1 LTFQLRDVDVDAA
14 LLGDRLDR
22 SREIGVTQQVLVAHP
37 ADGRLR
43 GLRQIEDERDCV
55 QRAQQTQRTF
65 LGEKPLEL
73 LLQPSL
79 RWKGINMR
87 KTLLALAA
95 AATLAVSAASPAYA
109 GPPTYPG
116 PGGYPYW
123 SGYVDAPVGEPTP
136 PATGV
141 PSASGTVLPG
151 ACAACAFA
159 ADQVAAVSVPRPADS
174 AM

>member
-1 LTFQLRDVDVDAA
+1 MTFQLRDVDVDAA
-14 LLGDRLDR
+14 LPGDRLDR

-55 QRAQQTQRTF
+55 QRAQGTF
-65 LGEKPLEL
+65 AAAFAALEKV
-73 LLQPSL
+73 
-79 RWKGINMR
+79 ITMR

-109 GPPTYPG
+109 GPRTYPG

-123 SGYVDAPVGEPTP
+123 SGYVDAPVGEPVGPCYWRTERFWDGY
-136 PATGV
+136 AWRV
-141 PSASGTVLPG
+141 RRVRI
-151 ACAACAFA
+151 C
-159 ADQVAAVSVPRPADS
+159 D
-174 AM
+174 